1 MRIWSVHPKYLD
13 AKGLVAL
20 WRETLLAR
28 QVLEGRTKG
37 YRNHPQ
43 LDRFKQIDRSQDAI
57 NQYLASV
64 FEESAKRGYNFGR
77 NKINW
82 NFSPVSMQV
91 TTGQIKYETTHLL
104 SKLRIRNVL
113 KFTEASNKER
123 LVSHPMFNVV
133 KGEIEK
139 WEIIQ

>member
-1 MRIWSVHPKYLD
+1 M
-13 AKGLVAL
+13 
-20 WRETLLAR
+20 T
-28 QVLEGRTKG
+28 
-37 YRNHPQ
+37 
-43 LDRFKQIDRSQDAI
+43 
-57 NQYLASV
+57 
-64 FEESAKRGYNFGR
+64 
-77 NKINW
+77 
-82 NFSPVSMQV
+82 MQV